1 MHSDFRGKPE
11 NDIKDTYWTSSEG
24 VGGNEVPTRG
34 RLSPKKII
42 FTQCAKNTKLIWNSH
57 PEGD

>member
-1 MHSDFRGKPE
+1 MIIAVIFEFCKWGVAGNLPA
-11 NDIKDTYWTSSEG
+11 EG